1 MNKTLKF
8 IPLIL
13 IGILILTSF
22 GLQSEPKILFHKI
35 RFTAS
40 SVELEKW
47 NIKDTTGTAFVM
59 ETLDNYGRTKEL
71 RFYNWKHQLD
81 WAGSGFYGGSIIKY
95 DYEKNKIIETFF
107 SSDNEIANDFKT
119 SEVPYRH
126 IYFLNDN
133 NQIVDLKQIYK
144 IDFEW
149 TKESFEETIKHL
161 EFYKNYPD
169 EGSDLNNVFG
179 YSYGFAKMNGV
190 NPKRKK

>member
-8 IPLIL
+8 ISLSL

-22 GLQSEPKILFHKI
+22 GLQNEPKKLFHKI

-71 RFYNWKHQLD
+71 RFYNWKQQLD
-81 WAGSGFYGGSIIKY
+81 WAGSGFYGGPIIKY
-95 DYEKNKIIETFF
+95 DYEKNRIIETFF
-107 SSDNEIANDFKT
+107 SSDNEIANDFET

-126 IYFLNDN
+126 IYFLNDE
-133 NQIVDLKQIYK
+133 NQIIDLKQIYK

-149 TKESFEETIKHL
+149 TKESFEKTIKHL
-161 EFYKNYPD
+161 EFYKHYPD
-169 EGSDLNNVFG
+169 EGSELNSVFG
-179 YSYGFAKMNGV
+179 YSYGYAKMNGI
-190 NPKRKK
+190 NPKKIK